1 MKKWYAVIGDP
12 IAHSLSPF
20 MHETWFKDYGVDAAY
35 LPIHVEPSQLEK
47 SFEAMKTLGISGF
60 NITLPHKQSIIPL
73 LGKLEESAMQMNAVN
88 TVEFDG
94 TEYSG
99 SNTDGDGFVQSML
112 VHDVD
117 KTAKVLL
124 IGAGGAARGIA
135 YALKRAGFTAVTITN
150 RTYRRAEELASET
163 QASALTLVDSEERL
177 AEFAVVIQTTSVGLA
192 TGEALPIS
200 LDRVTAGTLVADII
214 YNPLETPFLKKAT
227 EKKCVTLNGVGM
239 FVYQGAIAF
248 EKWTGIQPN
257 TEKMIQVITEKL
269 GGTYVN
275 N

>member
-20 MHETWFKDYGVDAAY
+20 MHETWFDEHGIDAAY
-35 LPIHVEPSQLEK
+35 IPIHVEPEHLEK

-60 NITLPHKQSIIPL
+60 NITLPHKQSIVPF
-73 LGKLEESAMQMNAVN
+73 LGSLDESAMQMNTVN
-88 TVEFDG
+88 TVHFDG
-94 TEYSG
+94 KEFVG
-99 SNTDGDGFVQSML
+99 SNTDGDGFVRSLL
-112 VHDVD
+112 VHPVD

-135 YALKRAGFTAVTITN
+135 FALKRAGFADITITN
-150 RTYRRAEELASET
+150 RTFRRAEELAAEIG
-163 QASALTLVDSEERL
+163 ASAVTLLESEERL
-177 AEFAVVIQTTSVGLA
+177 AEFSVVIQTTSVGLS

-200 LDRVTAGTLVADII
+200 LERIKAGTVAADII
-214 YNPLETPFLKKAT
+214 YTPLVTPFLEKAK
-227 EKKCVTLNGVGM
+227 EKNCVTVNGVGM

-248 EKWTGIQPN
+248 EKWTGVQPN
-257 TEKMIQVITEKL
+257 TEKMIQLITEKL

-275 N
+275 D

>member
-12 IAHSLSPF
+12 ISHSLSPF
-20 MHETWFKDYGVDAAY
+20 MHETWFAEHDIDAAY
-35 LPIHVEPSQLEK
+35 LPLHVEPAQLEK

-60 NITLPHKQSIIPL
+60 NITLPHKQSIVPL
-73 LGKLEESAMQMNAVN
+73 LGKLEENAMQMNAVN
-88 TVEFDG
+88 TVNLVG
-94 TEYSG
+94 AEYTG
-99 SNTDGDGFVQSML
+99 SNTDGDGFVRSLL
-112 VHDVD
+112 VHSVD
-117 KTAKVLL
+117 KASKVLL

-135 YALKRAGFTAVTITN
+135 FALKRAGFTDVTITN
-150 RTYRRAEELASET
+150 RTYRRAEELAADT
-163 QASALTLVDSEERL
+163 NALAITLIESEERL
-177 AEFAVVIQTTSVGLA
+177 ADFAILIQTTSVGLA

-200 LDRVTAGTLVADII
+200 LDRVEPETVVADII
-214 YNPLETPFLKKAT
+214 YNPLETPFLKKAQ
-227 EKKCVTLNGVGM
+227 EKNCVTVNGVGM

-257 TEKMIQVITEKL
+257 TEKMIELITEKL

>member
-20 MHETWFKDYGVDAAY
+20 MHESWFDEHGIEAAY
-35 LPIHVEPSQLEK
+35 LPIHVEPSQLKK
-47 SFEAMKTLGISGF
+47 SLEAMKTLGISGF
-60 NITLPHKQSIIPL
+60 NITLPHKQSIVPL
-73 LGKLEESAMQMNAVN
+73 LGKLEDSASQMNAVN
-88 TVEFDG
+88 TVNFDG
-94 TEYSG
+94 THYVG
-99 SNTDGDGFVQSML
+99 SNTDGDGFVRSL
-112 VHDVD
+112 FVHAID
-117 KTAKVLL
+117 KTSKVLL

-135 YALKRAGFTAVTITN
+135 FALKRAGFTNVTITN
-150 RTYRRAEELASET
+150 RTYRRAEELAAET
-163 QASALTLVDSEERL
+163 NASAMTLIESEQQL
-177 AEFAVVIQTTSVGLA
+177 AEFAIVIQTTSVGLA

-200 LDRVTAGTLVADII
+200 LDRVKSGTLVADII
-214 YNPLETPFLKKAT
+214 YNPLETPFLKKAR
-227 EKKCVTLNGVGM
+227 EKNCIISNGVGM

-257 TEKMIQVITEKL
+257 TEKMIQMITEKL

>member
-20 MHETWFKDYGVDAAY
+20 MHDAWFDEHGIDAAY
-35 LPIHVEPSQLEK
+35 IPIHVEPSQLEK

-60 NITLPHKQSIIPL
+60 NITLPHKQSIVPF
-73 LGKLEESAMQMNAVN
+73 LGKLEESAMQMNTVN
-88 TVEFDG
+88 TVNFDG
-94 TEYSG
+94 AQYVG
-99 SNTDGDGFVQSML
+99 SNTDGDGFVRSML
-112 VHDVD
+112 VHPVD
-117 KTAKVLL
+117 KASKVLL

-135 YALKRAGFTAVTITN
+135 FALKRAGFSDVTITN
-150 RTYRRAEELASET
+150 RTFRRAEELASET
-163 QASALTLVDSEERL
+163 GGSAVTLKDSEESL
-177 AEFAVVIQTTSVGLA
+177 AEFAILIQTTSVGLA

-200 LDRVTAGTLVADII
+200 LEQVKPGTLVADII
-214 YNPLETPFLKKAT
+214 YNPLETPFLKRAE
-227 EKKCVTLNGVGM
+227 EKNCIILNGVGM

-248 EKWTGIQPN
+248 EKWTGIQPD
-257 TEKMIQVITEKL
+257 TEKMIKLITEKL

>member
-20 MHETWFKDYGVDAAY
+20 MHESWFDEHGIEAAY
-35 LPIHVEPSQLEK
+35 LPIHVEPSQLKK
-47 SFEAMKTLGISGF
+47 SLEAMKTLGISGF
-60 NITLPHKQSIIPL
+60 NITLPHKQSIVPL
-73 LGKLEESAMQMNAVN
+73 LGKLEESASQMNAVN
-88 TVEFDG
+88 TVNFDG
-94 TEYSG
+94 THYVG
-99 SNTDGDGFVQSML
+99 SNTDGDGFVRSL
-112 VHDVD
+112 FVHVID
-117 KTAKVLL
+117 KTSKVLL

-135 YALKRAGFTAVTITN
+135 FALKRAGFTNVTITN
-150 RTYRRAEELASET
+150 RTYRRAEELAAET
-163 QASALTLVDSEERL
+163 NASAMTLIESEQQL
-177 AEFAVVIQTTSVGLA
+177 AEFAIVIQTTSVGLA

-200 LDRVTAGTLVADII
+200 LDRVKSGTLVADII
-214 YNPLETPFLKKAT
+214 YNPLETPFLKKAR
-227 EKKCVTLNGVGM
+227 EKNCIISNGVGM

-257 TEKMIQVITEKL
+257 TEKMIQMITEKL

>member
-20 MHETWFKDYGVDAAY
+20 MHETWFQEHGIDAAY
-35 LPIHVEPSQLEK
+35 IPIHVEPSQLEK
-47 SFEAMKTLGISGF
+47 SFGAMKTLGISGF
-60 NITLPHKQSIIPL
+60 NITLPHKQSIVPFL
-73 LGKLEESAMQMNAVN
+73 DKLEESAMQMNTVN
-88 TVEFDG
+88 TVHCNDKKFI
-94 TEYSG
+94 G

-112 VHDVD
+112 VHQVE
-117 KTAKVLL
+117 KTKKVLL

-135 YALKRAGFTAVTITN
+135 FALKRAGFTDITVTN
-150 RTYRRAEELASET
+150 RTFRRAEELAAEISG
-163 QASALTLVDSEERL
+163 SAVTLTESEERL
-177 AEFAVVIQTTSVGLA
+177 AEFAVLIQTTSVGLA

-200 LDRVTAGTLVADII
+200 LDRVQAGTIAADII
-214 YNPLETPFLKKAT
+214 YNPLETPFLKKAE
-227 EKKCVTLNGVGM
+227 EKNCVTLNGVGM

-248 EKWTGIQPN
+248 EKWTGIQPD
-257 TEKMIQVITEKL
+257 TEKMIKLITEKL

>member
-20 MHETWFKDYGVDAAY
+20 MHETWFDEHGIDAAY
-35 LPIHVEPSQLEK
+35 IPIHVEPAHLEK

-60 NITLPHKQSIIPL
+60 NITLPHKQSIVPF
-73 LGKLEESAMQMNAVN
+73 LGSLDDSAMQMNAVN
-88 TVEFDG
+88 TVHFDG
-94 TEYSG
+94 MQFVG
-99 SNTDGDGFVQSML
+99 SNTDGDGLVRSML
-112 VHDVD
+112 VHSVD
-117 KTAKVLL
+117 KASKVLL

-135 YALKRAGFTAVTITN
+135 FALKRAGFSNVTITN
-150 RTYRRAEELASET
+150 RTFRRAEELAAET
-163 QASALTLVDSEERL
+163 GGSAVTLKDSEERL
-177 AEFAVVIQTTSVGLA
+177 ADFAILIQTTSVGLA

-200 LDRVTAGTLVADII
+200 LERVNAGTLVSDII
-214 YNPLETPFLKKAT
+214 YTPLETPFLKKAE
-227 EKKCVTLNGVGM
+227 EKNCVTLNGVGM

-248 EKWTGIQPN
+248 EKWTGIQPD
-257 TEKMIQVITEKL
+257 TEKMIQLITEKL

>member
-20 MHETWFKDYGVDAAY
+20 MHDTWFDEHDIDAAY
-35 LPIHVEPSQLEK
+35 IPIHVEPSQLEK

-60 NITLPHKQSIIPL
+60 NITLPHKQSIVPF

-88 TVEFDG
+88 TVNFDG
-94 TEYSG
+94 AQYVG
-99 SNTDGDGFVQSML
+99 SNTDGDGFVRSML
-112 VHDVD
+112 VHPVD
-117 KTAKVLL
+117 KASKVLL

-135 YALKRAGFTAVTITN
+135 HALKRAGFTDVTITN
-150 RTYRRAEELASET
+150 RTFRRAEELAAET
-163 QASALTLVDSEERL
+163 GGAAVTLATSEERL
-177 AEFAVVIQTTSVGLA
+177 NEFAVIIQTTSVGLA
-192 TGEALPIS
+192 TSEALPIS
-200 LDRVTAGTLVADII
+200 LEQVKAGTLVADII
-214 YNPLETPFLKKAT
+214 YNPLETPFLKRAE
-227 EKKCVTLNGVGM
+227 EKNCIILNGVGM

-248 EKWTGIQPN
+248 EKWTGIQPD
-257 TEKMIQVITEKL
+257 TEKMIKLITEKL

>member
-20 MHETWFKDYGVDAAY
+20 MHDTWFDEHGIDAAY
-35 LPIHVEPSQLEK
+35 IPIHVEPSQLEK

-60 NITLPHKQSIIPL
+60 NITLPHKQSIVPF

-88 TVEFDG
+88 TVNFDG
-94 TEYSG
+94 TQYIG
-99 SNTDGDGFVQSML
+99 SNTDGDGFVRSLL
-112 VHDVD
+112 VQPVD
-117 KTAKVLL
+117 KASKVLL

-135 YALKRAGFTAVTITN
+135 YALKRAGFSDVTITN
-150 RTYRRAEELASET
+150 RTFRRAEELAAET
-163 QASALTLVDSEERL
+163 GGSAVTLKDSEEGL
-177 AEFAVVIQTTSVGLA
+177 AEFAILIQTTSVGLA

-200 LDRVTAGTLVADII
+200 LEQVKAGTLVADII
-214 YNPLETPFLKKAT
+214 YNPLETPFLKRAE
-227 EKKCVTLNGVGM
+227 EKNCVTLNGVGM

-248 EKWTGIQPN
+248 EKWTGIQPD
-257 TEKMIQVITEKL
+257 TEKMIKLITEKL

>member
-20 MHETWFKDYGVDAAY
+20 MHETWFEEHGIDAAY
-35 LPIHVEPSQLEK
+35 IPIHVEPSQLEK

-60 NITLPHKQSIIPL
+60 NITLPHKQSIVSFL
-73 LGKLEESAMQMNAVN
+73 DKLEESAMQMNTVN
-88 TVEFDG
+88 TVHYNGKNFV
-94 TEYSG
+94 G

-112 VHDVD
+112 VHQVD
-117 KTAKVLL
+117 KSKKVLL

-135 YALKRAGFTAVTITN
+135 FALKRAGFTDITVTN
-150 RTYRRAEELASET
+150 RTFRRAEELAAEIGG
-163 QASALTLVDSEERL
+163 SAVTLTESEERL
-177 AEFAVVIQTTSVGLA
+177 AEFAVLIQTTSVGLA

-200 LDRVTAGTLVADII
+200 LDRVQAGTIAADII
-214 YNPLETPFLKKAT
+214 YNPLETPFLKKAQ
-227 EKKCVTLNGVGM
+227 EKKCITLNGVGM

-248 EKWTGIQPN
+248 EKWTGIQPD
-257 TEKMIQVITEKL
+257 TDKMIKLITEKL

>member
-20 MHETWFKDYGVDAAY
+20 MHETWFEEHVIDAAY
-35 LPIHVEPSQLEK
+35 IPIHVEPSQLEK

-60 NITLPHKQSIIPL
+60 NITLPHKQSIVSFL
-73 LGKLEESAMQMNAVN
+73 DKLEESAMQMNTVN
-88 TVEFDG
+88 TVHYNGKNFV
-94 TEYSG
+94 G

-112 VHDVD
+112 VHQVD
-117 KTAKVLL
+117 KSKKVLL

-135 YALKRAGFTAVTITN
+135 FALKRAGFTDITVTN
-150 RTYRRAEELASET
+150 RTFRRAEELAAEIGG
-163 QASALTLVDSEERL
+163 SAVTLTESEERL
-177 AEFAVVIQTTSVGLA
+177 AEFAVLIQTTSVGLA

-200 LDRVTAGTLVADII
+200 LDRVQAGTIAADII
-214 YNPLETPFLKKAT
+214 YNPLETPFLKKAQ
-227 EKKCVTLNGVGM
+227 EKKCITLNGVGM

-248 EKWTGIQPN
+248 EKWTGIQPD
-257 TEKMIQVITEKL
+257 TDKMIKLITEKL

>member
-20 MHETWFKDYGVDAAY
+20 MHESWFDEHGIEAAY
-35 LPIHVEPSQLEK
+35 LPIHVEPSQLKK
-47 SFEAMKTLGISGF
+47 SLEAMKTLGISGF
-60 NITLPHKQSIIPL
+60 NITLPHKQSIVPL
-73 LGKLEESAMQMNAVN
+73 LGKLEDSALQMNAVN
-88 TVEFDG
+88 TVNFDG
-94 TEYSG
+94 THYVG
-99 SNTDGDGFVQSML
+99 SNTDGDGFVRSL
-112 VHDVD
+112 FVHAID
-117 KTAKVLL
+117 KTSKVLL

-135 YALKRAGFTAVTITN
+135 FALKRAGFTNVTITN
-150 RTYRRAEELASET
+150 RTYRRAEELAAET
-163 QASALTLVDSEERL
+163 NASAMTLIESEQQL
-177 AEFAVVIQTTSVGLA
+177 AEFAIVIQTTSVGLA

-200 LDRVTAGTLVADII
+200 LDRVKSGTLVADII
-214 YNPLETPFLKKAT
+214 YNPLETPFLKKAR
-227 EKKCVTLNGVGM
+227 EKNCIISNGVGM

-257 TEKMIQVITEKL
+257 TEKMIQMITEKL

>member
-35 LPIHVEPSQLEK
+35 LPIHVEPSQLEQ

-60 NITLPHKQSIIPL
+60 NITLPHKQSIVPL

-88 TVEFDG
+88 TVVFDG
-94 TEYSG
+94 SEYSG
-99 SNTDGDGFVQSML
+99 SNADGDGFVQSML

-163 QASALTLVDSEERL
+163 QSSALTLMDSEEQL

-214 YNPLETPFLKKAT
+214 YNPLETPFLKKAI

>member
-20 MHETWFKDYGVDAAY
+20 MHESWFDEHGIEAAY
-35 LPIHVEPSQLEK
+35 LPIHVEPSQLKK
-47 SFEAMKTLGISGF
+47 SLEAMKTLGISGF
-60 NITLPHKQSIIPL
+60 NITLPHKQSIVPL
-73 LGKLEESAMQMNAVN
+73 LGKLEESASQMNAVN
-88 TVEFDG
+88 TVNFDG
-94 TEYSG
+94 THYVG
-99 SNTDGDGFVQSML
+99 SNTDGDGFVRSL
-112 VHDVD
+112 FVHAID
-117 KTAKVLL
+117 KTSKVLL

-135 YALKRAGFTAVTITN
+135 FALKRAGFTNVTITN
-150 RTYRRAEELASET
+150 RTYRRAEELAAET
-163 QASALTLVDSEERL
+163 NASAMTLIESEQQL
-177 AEFAVVIQTTSVGLA
+177 AEFAIVIQTTSVGLA

-200 LDRVTAGTLVADII
+200 LDRVKSGTLVADII
-214 YNPLETPFLKKAT
+214 YNPLETPFLKKAR
-227 EKKCVTLNGVGM
+227 EKNCIISNGVGM

-257 TEKMIQVITEKL
+257 TEKMIQMITEKL